1 MTPSNLIRLPMLPPR
16 ALLSSVLSPV
26 LVAVLAACG
35 GGSGG
40 AGSAGDAAATVAA
53 PPGIAAPS
61 TVQPLSP
68 LLDDEGNLAP
78 SDPAA
83 VPSDPAARTRAGRY
97 ATAAQAR
104 ALEVALDQRV
114 LRTVVEPAANQAD
127 TVALAVHLTYAL
139 QAAHEGL
146 ADALQDDLSLSHGR
160 LLGEVVGEEGGARLV
175 GGERLVGLQE
185 RDGIVPVRR
194 RADADRVGRVP
205 GQRVGFGKD
214 RNRIEMTK

>member
-40 AGSAGDAAATVAA
+40 AGGAGDAAATAAA

-127 TVALAVHLTYAL
+127 AVALAVHLTYAL
-139 QAAHEGL
+139 QAAHDLPSSAPVLVQG
-146 ADALQDDLSLSHGR
+146 AD
-160 LLGEVVGEEGGARLV
+160 ARLV
-175 GGERLVGLQE
+175 A
-185 RDGIVPVRR
+185 IV
-194 RADADRVGRVP
+194 ADRLADDGFTRVIAVT
-205 GQRVGFGKD
+205 R
-214 RNRIEMTK
+214 